1 MMMYRVAIFFA
12 IISALTGAVGGVMEM
27 NEANGDAN
35 WFAGTNLHPIENNS
49 IFSDEQIASMQNQN
63 VLSEDTSSEAGSYSF
78 STLMALQILWSM
90 GKGVFMIYPELDKVL
105 RVDDG
110 NGNNL
115 FAPFLA
121 VLQVGIW
128 AIYAVGVAQ
137 VLRNAN
143 YRYNY

>member
-1 MMMYRVAIFFA
+1 MMMYRLALYFA

-27 NEANGDAN
+27 NIANGDVN
-35 WFAGTNLHPIENNS
+35 WFPATNIHPIDNNT
-49 IFSDEQIASMQNQN
+49 IFTDDQVESMQNQN
-63 VLSEDTSSEAGSYSF
+63 VINEDSSTETGSYSF
-78 STLMALQILWSM
+78 GILSAMQLLWSM
-90 GKGVFMIYPELDKVL
+90 GKGVFLIYPELDKVL

-110 NGNNL
+110 SGNNL
-115 FAPFLA
+115 FSPFL
-121 VLQVGIW
+121 LLIQIGIW